1 MFWQC
6 ITFRYEPGFTWNHW
20 TADYGV
26 MYMFGPFLGSL
37 MGGNLYN
44 YIRRLEYRLPR
55 MKVHEVEGKK
65 KKRSNSDSESGT
77 HSSGTSVRT
86 SELSDMTKDS
96 MYFENQLKNGI
107 KNRMGK
113 MKAVDRITD

>member
-6 ITFRYEPGFTWNHW
+6 ITFKYEPGFTWNHW

-44 YIRRLEYRLPR
+44 YIRRLEYRIPR
-55 MKVHEVEGKK
+55 MKTYDPAAKK
-65 KKRSNSDSESGT
+65 KKSRYGSSDSET

-86 SELSDMTKDS
+86 SELSDMTKDTE
-96 MYFENQLKNGI
+96 YYE
-107 KNRMGK
+107 R
-113 MKAVDRITD
+113 